1 VSQVITPLAPLPPT
15 ARLDP
20 ARRRVVILANPRAGA
35 GSSRAHVEELVS
47 GLQDWGL
54 EPVVCWQREEFT
66 AALAGRGPADL
77 RCVVAAGG
85 DGTLVETL
93 NRAPGCPVALL
104 PVGTEN
110 LVARFWRIERSG
122 RKLADIIASGA
133 CRRLDLA
140 RVEAAAP
147 GGAGS
152 QPGEAGQ
159 VTNLPHGG
167 RLFCL
172 MAGAGF
178 DAEVVHRLH
187 RHRYGHINQFTY
199 AWPILQTLRRYRYP
213 VMDVETDA
221 GERLRGA
228 LVIVFN
234 MPQYA
239 AGLPVAPDARGD
251 DGLLNLCVFERGGI
265 ANLFRYLV
273 NILRGRREKMRDLH
287 RRLVRRVRLNAVG
300 AVRVQTDGDPAGCLP
315 ATIEAVPGALTLL
328 VPPGKEEG

>member
-1 VSQVITPLAPLPPT
+1 
-15 ARLDP
+15 
-20 ARRRVVILANPRAGA
+20 VVILANPRAGA
-35 GSSRAHVEELVS
+35 GSSRTHVEELAT
-47 GLQDWGL
+47 GLQGWGL

-66 AALAGRGPADL
+66 AAIAGSDPADL

-93 NRAPGCPVALL
+93 NRAPGCPAALL

-122 RKLADIIASGA
+122 QKLADIIASGA

-147 GGAGS
+147 PVPDLRPPA
-152 QPGEAGQ
+152 P
-159 VTNLPHGG
+159 G

-187 RHRYGHINQFTY
+187 RRRYGHINQFTY

-213 VMDVETDA
+213 AMDVEIDT

-228 LVIVFN
+228 LVMVFN
-234 MPQYA
+234 LPQYA
-239 AGLPVAPDARGD
+239 AGLPLAPDARGD

-273 NILRGRREKMRDLH
+273 NILRGRREKVRDMH
-287 RRLVRRVRLNAVG
+287 RRLVRRVRLTAAG
-300 AVRVQTDGDPAGCLP
+300 TVRVQTDGDPAGCLP
-315 ATIEAVPGALTLL
+315 ATIEVVPGALTLL

>member
-1 VSQVITPLAPLPPT
+1 
-15 ARLDP
+15 
-20 ARRRVVILANPRAGA
+20 VVLANPRAGA
-35 GSSRAHVEELVS
+35 ASSRAHVEELVS
-47 GLQDWGL
+47 ALRERHL

-66 AALAGRGPADL
+66 TALARSDPADV

-85 DGTLVETL
+85 DGTLVEAL

-122 RKLADIIASGA
+122 QELAEMIAAGT

-140 RVEAAAP
+140 RLRSAEY
-147 GGAGS
+147 S
-152 QPGEAGQ
+152 REAGVQ
-159 VTNLPHGG
+159 PAEARQAENLPHAG

-187 RHRYGHINQFTY
+187 RRRYGHIDQFTY

-213 VMDVETDA
+213 SVDVETDT
-221 GERLRGA
+221 GERLRGS

-234 MPQYA
+234 LPQYA
-239 AGLPVAPDARGD
+239 AGLPLAPEARAD
-251 DGLLNLCVFERGGI
+251 DGLLNLCVFERGGV
-265 ANLFRYLV
+265 ANLVRYLV
-273 NILRGRREKMRDLH
+273 NILRGRREKIRDLH
-287 RRLVRRVRLNAVG
+287 RRLVRRVRLSAAG
-300 AVRVQTDGDPAGCLP
+300 TVRVQTDGDPAGCLP
-315 ATIEAVPGALTLL
+315 ATIEVVPAALTLL
-328 VPPGKEEG
+328 VPAEA